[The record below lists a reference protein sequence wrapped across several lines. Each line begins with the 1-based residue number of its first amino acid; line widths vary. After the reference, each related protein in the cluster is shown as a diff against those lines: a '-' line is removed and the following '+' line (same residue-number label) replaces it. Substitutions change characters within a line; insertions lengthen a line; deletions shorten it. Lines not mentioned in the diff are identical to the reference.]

1 MSTLNL
7 KTIPRLRRLIVAACV
22 CALGSSASFAEGTV
36 KALMVQLKAGDTH
49 YYVLSEQPVVTFEGQ
64 KCHITSPSLQSS
76 YEMPDIDFANFVD
89 YDPAS
94 VKETMTALTV
104 EYITP
109 QLIAVRGLDA
119 GSRVS
124 LYRLDGVKAGDY
136 AADNAGSVEISLAAL
151 TDGVYIISCK
161 EKTFKI
167 LHNK

>member
-7 KTIPRLRRLIVAACV
+7 KTIPRLRRLFVAACV
-22 CALGSSASFAEGTV
+22 CVLGSSAGFAEGTV

-94 VKETMTALTV
+94 VIDAVSALTI
-104 EYITP
+104 EYISP
-109 QLIAVRGLDA
+109 ELIAVRGLDA
-119 GSRVS
+119 GSHVT
-124 LYRLDGVKAGDY
+124 LHRLDGVKLGDY
-136 AADNAGSVEISLAAL
+136 TADDAGSTEISLGAL
-151 TDGVYIISCK
+151 SEGVYIISCK

>member
-7 KTIPRLRRLIVAACV
+7 KTIPRLRRLMAAVCV
-22 CALGSSASFAEGTV
+22 CALGSTAGFAEGTV

-49 YYVLSEQPVVTFEGQ
+49 YYVLSELPVVTFEGQ
-64 KCHITSPSLQSS
+64 KCNITSPSLQSS
-76 YEMPDIDFANFVD
+76 YDIPDIDFANIVD

-94 VKETMTALTV
+94 VKETMTALTI

-109 QLIAVRGLDA
+109 ELIAVRGLDA

-124 LYRLDGVKAGDY
+124 LYRLDGIKAGDY
-136 AADNAGSVEISLAAL
+136 AADDTGSAEVSLAGL
-151 TDGVYIISCK
+151 NDGVYIISCK